1 MSESLV
7 KKIENWNKLEKIA
20 FPVFLVDSNGKIIR
34 FNDSARKTFQIDK
47 DQQHQYFS
55 DFIKLHISYNLNID
69 FSNKAPGNFY
79 AQNLQ
84 PYNNDANIKASL
96 LAFPIKGKKTIVV
109 LVDSN
114 LLTDNS
120 NIKKRHLHYLKI
132 INEISSKSYKYDNIN
147 RLSKF
152 VVTEL
157 HNEKYNLFQVAI
169 FLRENSFNSDHVV
182 LIEIAG
188 ESRDLF
194 RKVYKNGYRQNTSQG
209 VIGEVI
215 KKEKSVI
222 IDDTDKIDY
231 YHCTPI
237 FKGKSEICVPIFMSN
252 HVIGVIDIETR
263 DQKKFDDT
271 DVAFL
276 ETISAIFAANIFR
289 IFITEE
295 ISKKNDQLNQY
306 LKELEKAKT
315 DLEIKSEELVK
326 SLAIREQTQAFIKR
340 ENELMQS
347 KLKMGAE
354 LQKSLLPREFPNVI
368 DLKFSSKYLPTLQ
381 LGGDFFDVVQIDDYH
396 IGVIIA
402 DVSGHGVS
410 AAMIA
415 AMFKALYANYKNIY
429 LHPSE
434 IMDALNTEF
443 YHMINTGEF
452 ISSFYMILD
461 LRHYEFIYTNAGHP
475 YPFLY
480 RSNLNCIEEL
490 DSPGFFIGVFNNS
503 NYREKK
509 AKLNTGDKLLFYTDG
524 AIEVKNQKEEQF
536 GRGKLKSNFLKF
548 VSQELNRDKLINS
561 LFEEIGQYSEK
572 ETFDDDLTLLL
583 IERGG

>member
-1 MSESLV
+1 MSESSV
-7 KKIENWNKLEKIA
+7 KKIVNWDKLEKIA
-20 FPVFLVDSNGKIIR
+20 CPVFLVDSNGKIIR
-34 FNDSARKTFQIDK
+34 FNNRARKTFHIDE

-55 DFIKLHISYNLNID
+55 DFIKFHISNDLNID
-69 FSNKAPGNFY
+69 IFSKIPGNFHL
-79 AQNLQ
+79 QNLE
-84 PYNNDANIKASL
+84 PNINDADIKTSL
-96 LAFPIKGKKTIVV
+96 LAFPIKGKKTIVI
-109 LVDSN
+109 LLDSN
-114 LLTDNS
+114 LFTDNS
-120 NIKKRHLHYLKI
+120 DVKKRHLHYLKI

-147 RLSKF
+147 QLSKF

-169 FLRENSFNSDHVV
+169 FLRENSFNGDHVV
-182 LIEIAG
+182 LIEVAG
-188 ESRDLF
+188 ESGDLF
-194 RKVYKNGYRQNTSQG
+194 RDVYKNGYRQHTSQG

-215 KKEKSVI
+215 RQEKSVI

-231 YHCTPI
+231 YQSTPI

-252 HVIGVIDIETR
+252 QVIGVINIETK

-276 ETISAIFAANIFR
+276 ETISDIFAANIFR

-295 ISKKNDQLNQY
+295 ISKKNNQLNQY
-306 LKELEKAKT
+306 LKELETAKT

-347 KLKMGAE
+347 KLKMGAK
-354 LQKSLLPREFPNVI
+354 LQKSLLPREFPDII
-368 DLKFSSKYLPTLQ
+368 DLKFSSKYIPTLQ
-381 LGGDFFDVVQIDDYH
+381 LGGDLFDVVQIDDYH

-415 AMFKALYANYKNIY
+415 AMFKALYANYKNIF

-434 IMDALNTEF
+434 IMGALNTEF
-443 YHMINTGEF
+443 YHIINTGEF
-452 ISSFYMILD
+452 ISSFYLILD
-461 LRHYEFIYTNAGHP
+461 MRNYEFIYTNAGHP
-475 YPFLY
+475 YPLLY
-480 RSNLNCIEEL
+480 RSDLNCIEEL

-503 NYREKK
+503 YYQEKK

-536 GRGKLKSNFLKF
+536 GRHKLKSDFLKF
-548 VSQELNRDKLINS
+548 VSQELNRDKLIKS
-561 LFEEIGQYSEK
+561 LFEEIEQYSEK
-572 ETFDDDLTLLL
+572 DTFDDDLTLLL
-583 IERGG
+583 VERVD